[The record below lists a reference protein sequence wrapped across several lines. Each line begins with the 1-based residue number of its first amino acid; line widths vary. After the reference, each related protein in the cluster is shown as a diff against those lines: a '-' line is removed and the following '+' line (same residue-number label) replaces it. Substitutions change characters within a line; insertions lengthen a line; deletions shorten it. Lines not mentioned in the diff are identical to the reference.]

1 MSDHRRTTRRTRI
14 ALLAA
19 SAALAIS
26 ACGGDST
33 SAPVAEPVA
42 EPVAASTPAASA
54 DAPAFGLVSPQ
65 QALELSTT
73 DGVTVID
80 VRTAQEFAEGH
91 IDGATMIDFYAD
103 TFADQI
109 GGLDQDGTYLVYC
122 RSGNR
127 SGQAV
132 ALMQQLGFRQV
143 YDMAGGVVAYGQSGL
158 PLVR

>member
-1 MSDHRRTTRRTRI
+1 MSDQQRSTRRTGVV
-14 ALLAA
+14 LLAA
-19 SAALAIS
+19 IAAVGLS
-26 ACGGDST
+26 ACGGGET
-33 SAPVAEPVA
+33 SSPVTDVTSGPAP
-42 EPVAASTPAASA
+42 AAST

-65 QALELSTT
+65 QALELSAT

-80 VRTAQEFAEGH
+80 VRTPEEFAAGH

-109 GGLDQDGTYLVYC
+109 GALDQDATYLLYC
-122 RSGNR
+122 QSGNR

-143 YDMAGGVVAYGQSGL
+143 YDMAGGVVAYGRSGL